1 MWPEGSNS
9 ERVRRLQSVTDA
21 ALAHL
26 RLDDLLAALLDRTR
40 EILEV
45 DTCAIL
51 LLDEETN
58 ELVARAALGIEE
70 EVEQGVR
77 VPVGGGFAGRIAAE
91 KRPVILDDVDH
102 AHVLNPILREKGI
115 KSMLGVP
122 LVVEGDVRG
131 VLHVGSL
138 HLRDFQKDE
147 VELLQLVADRAALAI
162 EHARLFEAERA
173 ARERIEHVQA
183 VTDAALAHLEVN
195 ELLNVLLPRIRDILR
210 TDTCAVLL
218 LDEETNELVARA
230 ALGIEEEVGVRIPVG
245 AGFAGRVADE
255 ARPMVIDVDEY
266 PVYNPILREKQL
278 KSMVGVP
285 LLVRGESL
293 GVLHVGTLTPR
304 IFTHDEVELLQLV
317 AERVAIAIERAQL
330 HEELIQLDQLKLN
343 FVSVASHEL
352 RTPATSVYGV
362 LKTLFERG
370 PDLNEEL
377 REELL
382 RVGVEQGERLRSLLE
397 ELLDLSRL
405 DARAITVE
413 PRPVVLKSALA
424 DVVHGALASSDA
436 VDLDIPDDLAAVVDP
451 LVLERVIS
459 NLVANAVRYGAPP
472 IRIVAQQ
479 RDRHLRV
486 AVEDAG
492 PGVPKDLEG
501 RIFDR
506 FARGGGE
513 SGHGLGL
520 AIARAYAQAHGGDLI
535 YDARPSGA
543 RFELLIPQERN
554 GLSKPAGLARQRLLQ
569 RVERGRAH
577 DAVLGQA
584 LRDLEPLDRVLRRRP
599 VVAVGRAR
607 REAECRE
614 RPLQGLHL
622 RSRVAGLERL
632 GRRRRRGVRVRR
644 RGGLHRHGDVLHR
657 RCHRRRRRLPAV
669 EDARG
674 REDRK
679 DDGEAG
685 EPDDRDLRHRQRP
698 PGDHELALAGR
709 AIVRVLRQ
717 DPHFVGVV
725 LVDAAIGATLRLGRQ
740 LGLVEPVVVPG
751 AAAALREPPWPGPYR
766 VRRGAAKPYNVAGP

>member
-1 MWPEGSNS
+1 MRPQTGSTA
-9 ERVRRLQSVTDA
+9 EHVRRLQTVTDA

-26 RLDDLLAALLDRTR
+26 RLDELLGALLERTR
-40 EILEV
+40 QILEV

-77 VPVGGGFAGRIAAE
+77 IPVGGGFAGRIAAE
-91 KRPVILDDVDH
+91 KQPVVLEDVDH

-122 LVVEGDVRG
+122 LVVESEVRG

-138 HLRDFQKDE
+138 VPRRFDEDE

-195 ELLNVLLPRIRDILR
+195 ELLRVLLPRIRDILE

-218 LDEETNELVARA
+218 LDEETDELVARA
-230 ALGIEEEVGVRIPVG
+230 ALGIEEEVGVRIPLG
-245 AGFAGRVADE
+245 AGFAGRVAAE

-266 PVYNPILREKQL
+266 QVFNPILRQKKI
-278 KSMVGVP
+278 KSMLGVP
-285 LLVRGESL
+285 LLVRGFAL

-304 IFTHDEVELLQLV
+304 EFTRDDVELLQLV
-317 AERVAIAIERAQL
+317 SERVAIAIERARL
-330 HEELIQLDQLKLN
+330 HEDLVQLDQLKLN
-343 FVSVASHEL
+343 FVAIASHEL
-352 RTPATSVYGV
+352 RTPATAVYGV
-362 LKTLFERG
+362 LKTLAERG
-370 PDLNEEL
+370 RELTDEL

-382 RVGVEQGERLRSLLE
+382 RVGVEQGERLRRLLE

-405 DARAITVE
+405 DAHAIVVD
-413 PRPVVLKSALA
+413 PRPIVLKTAVA
-424 DVVHGALASSDA
+424 DVVHGALPTPDA
-436 VDLDIPDDLAAVVDP
+436 VELDIPDDLAAVVDP

-492 PGVPKDLEG
+492 PGVPKELEG

-513 SGHGLGL
+513 TGHGLGL
-520 AIARAYAQAHGGDLI
+520 AIARAYAQAHGGDLVH
-535 YDARPSGA
+535 DPRPGGA
-543 RFELLIPQERN
+543 RFELLIPQELN
-554 GLSKPAGLARQRLLQ
+554 GLSKNG
-569 RVERGRAH
+569 
-577 DAVLGQA
+577 
-584 LRDLEPLDRVLRRRP
+584 
-599 VVAVGRAR
+599 
-607 REAECRE
+607 
-614 RPLQGLHL
+614 
-622 RSRVAGLERL
+622 
-632 GRRRRRGVRVRR
+632 
-644 RGGLHRHGDVLHR
+644 
-657 RCHRRRRRLPAV
+657 
-669 EDARG
+669 
-674 REDRK
+674 
-679 DDGEAG
+679 
-685 EPDDRDLRHRQRP
+685 
-698 PGDHELALAGR
+698 
-709 AIVRVLRQ
+709 
-717 DPHFVGVV
+717 
-725 LVDAAIGATLRLGRQ
+725 
-740 LGLVEPVVVPG
+740 
-751 AAAALREPPWPGPYR
+751 
-766 VRRGAAKPYNVAGP
+766 

>member
-1 MWPEGSNS
+1 VWSEGSTS

-26 RLDDLLAALLDRTR
+26 RLDALLAALLDRTR
-40 EILEV
+40 QILEV

-51 LLDEETN
+51 LLDEDTN

-70 EVEQGVR
+70 EVDQGVR

-122 LVVEGDVRG
+122 LVVEGEVRG

-138 HLRDFQKDE
+138 HLRDFRKDD

-195 ELLNVLLPRIRDILR
+195 ELLRVLLPRIRDILR

-230 ALGIEEEVGVRIPVG
+230 ALGIEEEVGVRIPIG

-343 FVSVASHEL
+343 FVAIASHEL

-405 DARAITVE
+405 DARAINVE

-424 DVVHGALASSDA
+424 EVVHGALASSDT

-472 IRIVAQQ
+472 IRIVARQ

-492 PGVPKDLEG
+492 TGVPKDLEG

-506 FARGGGE
+506 FARGGGGE

-520 AIARAYAQAHGGDLI
+520 AIARAYAQAHGGDLV
-535 YDARPSGA
+535 YDARASGA

-554 GLSKPAGLARQRLLQ
+554 GLSKPRL
-569 RVERGRAH
+569 
-577 DAVLGQA
+577 
-584 LRDLEPLDRVLRRRP
+584 
-599 VVAVGRAR
+599 
-607 REAECRE
+607 
-614 RPLQGLHL
+614 
-622 RSRVAGLERL
+622 S
-632 GRRRRRGVRVRR
+632 
-644 RGGLHRHGDVLHR
+644 
-657 RCHRRRRRLPAV
+657 
-669 EDARG
+669 
-674 REDRK
+674 
-679 DDGEAG
+679 
-685 EPDDRDLRHRQRP
+685 
-698 PGDHELALAGR
+698 
-709 AIVRVLRQ
+709 
-717 DPHFVGVV
+717 
-725 LVDAAIGATLRLGRQ
+725 
-740 LGLVEPVVVPG
+740 
-751 AAAALREPPWPGPYR
+751 
-766 VRRGAAKPYNVAGP
+766 

>member
-1 MWPEGSNS
+1 
-9 ERVRRLQSVTDA
+9 
-21 ALAHL
+21 
-26 RLDDLLAALLDRTR
+26 
-40 EILEV
+40 
-45 DTCAIL
+45 
-51 LLDEETN
+51 
-58 ELVARAALGIEE
+58 
-70 EVEQGVR
+70 
-77 VPVGGGFAGRIAAE
+77 
-91 KRPVILDDVDH
+91 
-102 AHVLNPILREKGI
+102 
-115 KSMLGVP
+115 MLGVP
-122 LVVEGDVRG
+122 LVVEGEVRG

-138 HLRDFQKDE
+138 KARAFQDDE

-218 LDEETNELVARA
+218 LDEESNELVARA

-255 ARPMVIDVDEY
+255 ARPMVIDVEEY

-304 IFTHDEVELLQLV
+304 IFTRDEVELLQLV

-343 FVSVASHEL
+343 FVAIASHEL

-362 LKTLFERG
+362 LQTLSERG
-370 PDLNEEL
+370 PALNEEL

-382 RVGVEQGERLRSLLE
+382 RVGVEQGERLRRLLE

-405 DARAITVE
+405 DAHAINVE
-413 PRPVVLKSALA
+413 PRPVVLKSTLA
-424 DVVHGALASSDA
+424 DVVHGALASSDT

-451 LVLERVIS
+451 VVLERVVS
-459 NLVANAVRYGAPP
+459 NLVANAVRYGEPP

-492 PGVPKDLEG
+492 PGVPKELEG

-506 FARGGGE
+506 FAGGGGE
-513 SGHGLGL
+513 SGTGLGL
-520 AIARAYAQAHGGDLI
+520 AIARAYARAHGGDLI
-535 YDARPSGA
+535 YQPRGAGA

-554 GLSKPAGLARQRLLQ
+554 GL
-569 RVERGRAH
+569 
-577 DAVLGQA
+577 
-584 LRDLEPLDRVLRRRP
+584 
-599 VVAVGRAR
+599 
-607 REAECRE
+607 
-614 RPLQGLHL
+614 
-622 RSRVAGLERL
+622 
-632 GRRRRRGVRVRR
+632 
-644 RGGLHRHGDVLHR
+644 
-657 RCHRRRRRLPAV
+657 
-669 EDARG
+669 
-674 REDRK
+674 RK
-679 DDGEAG
+679 
-685 EPDDRDLRHRQRP
+685 
-698 PGDHELALAGR
+698 
-709 AIVRVLRQ
+709 AI
-717 DPHFVGVV
+717 
-725 LVDAAIGATLRLGRQ
+725 
-740 LGLVEPVVVPG
+740 
-751 AAAALREPPWPGPYR
+751 
-766 VRRGAAKPYNVAGP
+766 